1 MAVKNHN
8 FRFNE
13 EKEAERK
20 AWQILHSEEVK
31 EDFRS
36 QNEFVIAAINDYY
49 ARHLALKRDPY
60 LESREKEDA
69 FVKGIV
75 EAVEQKVLDNLPGL
89 AGMYMMQ
96 QQSLLSVLGLQGM
109 VPVQQQAPMPQM
121 VAGMQ
126 MSGQVSAAV
135 QESKQGQETMVGGDG
150 CEKRDYTEEDPALSR
165 TDGET
170 LICPDCG
177 TRQALESI
185 GVSQEE
191 QEKILETIHR
201 AMA

>member
-1 MAVKNHN
+1 MVVKNHN

-36 QNEFVIAAINDYY
+36 QNEFVIAAINEYY

-109 VPVQQQAPMPQM
+109 VPVQQQVPMPHM

-126 MSGQVSAAV
+126 MSGQVSASL
-135 QESKQGQETMVGGDG
+135 QESEQGKETMVGRDG
-150 CEKRDYTEEDPALSR
+150 CEKRDYTEEDEKKYQIEPDINEFLDFSFC
-165 TDGET
+165 GE
-170 LICPDCG
+170 
-177 TRQALESI
+177 
-185 GVSQEE
+185 
-191 QEKILETIHR
+191 
-201 AMA
+201 

>member
-13 EKEAERK
+13 EKEAERQ
-20 AWQILHSEEVK
+20 AWEILHSKEVK

-49 ARHLALKRDPY
+49 ARHLATKQDPY

-75 EAVEQKVLDNLPGL
+75 EAVEKKVLDNLPGL

-109 VPVQQQAPMPQM
+109 VPVQQQMQAQIPVSQM
-121 VAGMQ
+121 IGMQ
-126 MSGQVSAAV
+126 KPGQVSATV
-135 QESKQGQETMVGGDG
+135 QVPEQGQKQETVASGVTCDNQN
-150 CEKRDYTEEDPALSR
+150 YTEEDVKKYEMEPELNELLDFSF
-165 TDGET
+165 
-170 LICPDCG
+170 CG
-177 TRQALESI
+177 D
-185 GVSQEE
+185 
-191 QEKILETIHR
+191 
-201 AMA
+201 

>member
-13 EKEAERK
+13 EKEEERK
-20 AWQILHSEEVK
+20 AWEILHSKEVK

-36 QNEFVIAAINDYY
+36 QNEFVISAINDYY
-49 ARHLALKRDPY
+49 ARHLATKQDPY

-75 EAVEQKVLDNLPGL
+75 EAVEKKVLDNLPGL

-109 VPVQQQAPMPQM
+109 VPVQQQMQAQVPFLQIM
-121 VAGMQ
+121 GMQ
-126 MSGQVSAAV
+126 MPGQVATSV
-135 QESKQGQETMVGGDG
+135 KETEQGPDVMVSGNT
-150 CEKRDYTEEDPALSR
+150 RDNRNLTEEEVKKYEMEPELNELLDFSF
-165 TDGET
+165 
-170 LICPDCG
+170 CG
-177 TRQALESI
+177 D
-185 GVSQEE
+185 
-191 QEKILETIHR
+191 
-201 AMA
+201 

>member
-31 EDFRS
+31 EYFRS

-109 VPVQQQAPMPQM
+109 V
-121 VAGMQ
+121 AGMQ

-150 CEKRDYTEEDPALSR
+150 CEKRDYTEEDEKKYQIEPDINEFLDFSFC
-165 TDGET
+165 GE
-170 LICPDCG
+170 
-177 TRQALESI
+177 
-185 GVSQEE
+185 
-191 QEKILETIHR
+191 
-201 AMA
+201 

>member
-13 EKEAERK
+13 EKEEELQ
-20 AWQILHSEEVK
+20 AWESLHSKEVK

-49 ARHLALKRDPY
+49 ARHLATKQDPY

-75 EAVEQKVLDNLPGL
+75 EAVEKKVLDNLPGL

-96 QQSLLSVLGLQGM
+96 QQSLLSVMSLQGM
-109 VPVQQQAPMPQM
+109 VPVQQQMQAQIPVPQM
-121 VAGMQ
+121 MVMQ
-126 MSGQVSAAV
+126 QPGQVAATV
-135 QESKQGQETMVGGDG
+135 QVPEQGRKQETVASGATCDNQN
-150 CEKRDYTEEDPALSR
+150 YTEEDVKKYEMEPELNELLDFSF
-165 TDGET
+165 
-170 LICPDCG
+170 CG
-177 TRQALESI
+177 D
-185 GVSQEE
+185 
-191 QEKILETIHR
+191 
-201 AMA
+201 

>member
-13 EKEAERK
+13 EKEAERQ
-20 AWQILHSEEVK
+20 AWEILHSKEVK

-49 ARHLALKRDPY
+49 ARHLATKQDPY

-75 EAVEQKVLDNLPGL
+75 EAVEKKVLDNLPGL

-96 QQSLLSVLGLQGM
+96 QQSLLSVMSLQGM
-109 VPVQQQAPMPQM
+109 VPVSQM
-121 VAGMQ
+121 MGMQ
-126 MSGQVSAAV
+126 QPGQVAATV
-135 QESKQGQETMVGGDG
+135 QVPEQVEKQETVASGITCDNQN
-150 CEKRDYTEEDPALSR
+150 YTEEDVKKYEMEPEINELLDFSF
-165 TDGET
+165 
-170 LICPDCG
+170 CG
-177 TRQALESI
+177 D
-185 GVSQEE
+185 
-191 QEKILETIHR
+191 
-201 AMA
+201 

>member
-31 EDFRS
+31 EGFRS

-109 VPVQQQAPMPQM
+109 V
-121 VAGMQ
+121 AGMQ

-135 QESKQGQETMVGGDG
+135 QESKQGQETMVGRDG
-150 CEKRDYTEEDPALSR
+150 CGKRDYTEEDEKKYQIEPDINEFLDFSFC
-165 TDGET
+165 GE
-170 LICPDCG
+170 
-177 TRQALESI
+177 
-185 GVSQEE
+185 
-191 QEKILETIHR
+191 
-201 AMA
+201 

>member
-36 QNEFVIAAINDYY
+36 QNEFVIVAINDYY
-49 ARHLALKRDPY
+49 TRYLATKQDPY

-69 FVKGIV
+69 FVKDIV
-75 EAVEQKVLDNLPGL
+75 EAVEKKVLDNLPGL

-96 QQSLLSVLGLQGM
+96 QQSLLSVLGLQRM

-150 CEKRDYTEEDPALSR
+150 YEKRDFTEEDEKKYQIEPDINEFLDFSFC
-165 TDGET
+165 GE
-170 LICPDCG
+170 
-177 TRQALESI
+177 
-185 GVSQEE
+185 
-191 QEKILETIHR
+191 
-201 AMA
+201 

>member
-13 EKEAERK
+13 EKEAERQ
-20 AWQILHSEEVK
+20 AWGILHSKEVK

-36 QNEFVIAAINDYY
+36 QNEFVIVAINDYY
-49 ARHLALKRDPY
+49 ARHLATKQDPY

-75 EAVEQKVLDNLPGL
+75 EAVEKKVLDNLPGL

-109 VPVQQQAPMPQM
+109 VPVPQQMQAQIPVSQM
-121 VAGMQ
+121 MGMQ
-126 MSGQVSAAV
+126 QPGQVAATV
-135 QESKQGQETMVGGDG
+135 QVPEQGQKQEIVASGATCDNQN
-150 CEKRDYTEEDPALSR
+150 YTEEDVKKYEMEPELNELLDFSF
-165 TDGET
+165 
-170 LICPDCG
+170 CG
-177 TRQALESI
+177 D
-185 GVSQEE
+185 
-191 QEKILETIHR
+191 
-201 AMA
+201 

>member
-13 EKEAERK
+13 EKEAERQ
-20 AWQILHSEEVK
+20 AWEILHSREVK

-49 ARHLALKRDPY
+49 ARHLATKQDPY

-89 AGMYMMQ
+89 AGMYIMQ
-96 QQSLLSVLGLQGM
+96 RQSLLSVLGLQGM
-109 VPVQQQAPMPQM
+109 VPVQQQMQAQIPVPQM
-121 VAGMQ
+121 MGTQ
-126 MSGQVSAAV
+126 MSGQVATSV
-135 QESKQGQETMVGGDG
+135 KEQGPDVVVSGDTRDNRNYTQEDVKKYEMEPELNELLDFSFCGD
-150 CEKRDYTEEDPALSR
+150 
-165 TDGET
+165 
-170 LICPDCG
+170 
-177 TRQALESI
+177 
-185 GVSQEE
+185 
-191 QEKILETIHR
+191 
-201 AMA
+201 

>member
-49 ARHLALKRDPY
+49 ARHLALKEDPY

-69 FVKGIV
+69 FVKEII

-89 AGMYMMQ
+89 VGMYMMQ

-109 VPVQQQAPMPQM
+109 VPVQQQVSMPQM

-126 MSGQVSAAV
+126 MSEQVSAAV

-150 CEKRDYTEEDPALSR
+150 YRKRDYTEEDEKKYQIEPDINEFLDFSFC
-165 TDGET
+165 GE
-170 LICPDCG
+170 
-177 TRQALESI
+177 
-185 GVSQEE
+185 
-191 QEKILETIHR
+191 
-201 AMA
+201 

>member
-69 FVKGIV
+69 FVKAIIESVG
-75 EAVEQKVLDNLPGL
+75 QKVLDNLPGL
-89 AGMYMMQ
+89 AGMYTMQ
-96 QQSLLSVLGLQGM
+96 QQSILSVLGLQGM

-121 VAGMQ
+121 VAGMK
-126 MSGQVSAAV
+126 MSGQVSASV
-135 QESKQGQETMVGGDG
+135 QESDQRQEAMVGGDG
-150 CEKRDYTEEDPALSR
+150 CGKRDYTEEDEKKYQIEPDINEFLDFSFC
-165 TDGET
+165 GE
-170 LICPDCG
+170 
-177 TRQALESI
+177 
-185 GVSQEE
+185 
-191 QEKILETIHR
+191 
-201 AMA
+201 

>member
-13 EKEAERK
+13 EKEAERQ
-20 AWQILHSEEVK
+20 AWEILHSREVK

-49 ARHLALKRDPY
+49 ARHLAIKQDPY

-75 EAVEQKVLDNLPGL
+75 EAVEKKVLDNLPGL

-96 QQSLLSVLGLQGM
+96 QQSLLSVMSLQGM
-109 VPVQQQAPMPQM
+109 VPVQQQMQAQIPLPQM
-121 VAGMQ
+121 MGMQ
-126 MSGQVSAAV
+126 MSGQGAASVEEQEQGSAVMVS
-135 QESKQGQETMVGGDG
+135 GDT
-150 CEKRDYTEEDPALSR
+150 RDNRNYTEEDVKKYEMEPELNELLDFSF
-165 TDGET
+165 
-170 LICPDCG
+170 CG
-177 TRQALESI
+177 D
-185 GVSQEE
+185 
-191 QEKILETIHR
+191 
-201 AMA
+201 

>member
-8 FRFNE
+8 FRFNV
-13 EKEAERK
+13 EKEVERQ
-20 AWQILHSEEVK
+20 AWEILHSREVK

-49 ARHLALKRDPY
+49 ARHLAIKNEPY

-69 FVKGIV
+69 FVKNIV
-75 EAVEQKVLDNLPGL
+75 EAVDQKVLDNLPVL

-96 QQSLLSVLGLQGM
+96 QHSLLSVLGLQGIM
-109 VPVQQQAPMPQM
+109 PGQQQAKVTIPQM

-126 MSGQVSAAV
+126 MSGQVSASV

-150 CEKRDYTEEDPALSR
+150 CRIKDYTEDEKKYRMEPDFNEFLDFSFC
-165 TDGET
+165 GE
-170 LICPDCG
+170 
-177 TRQALESI
+177 
-185 GVSQEE
+185 
-191 QEKILETIHR
+191 
-201 AMA
+201 

>member
-1 MAVKNHN
+1 MAIKNHN

-60 LESREKEDA
+60 LESREKEDT

-109 VPVQQQAPMPQM
+109 VPVQQQVPMPQM

-135 QESKQGQETMVGGDG
+135 QEAKQGQETMVGGDG
-150 CEKRDYTEEDPALSR
+150 CEKRDYTEEDEKKYQIEPDINEFLDFSFC
-165 TDGET
+165 GE
-170 LICPDCG
+170 
-177 TRQALESI
+177 
-185 GVSQEE
+185 
-191 QEKILETIHR
+191 
-201 AMA
+201 

>member
-13 EKEAERK
+13 EKEAERQ
-20 AWQILHSEEVK
+20 AWEILHSKEVK

-49 ARHLALKRDPY
+49 ARHLATKQDPY

-75 EAVEQKVLDNLPGL
+75 EAVEKKVLDNLPGL

-96 QQSLLSVLGLQGM
+96 QQSLLSVMSLQGM
-109 VPVQQQAPMPQM
+109 VPVQQQMQAQIPVSQM
-121 VAGMQ
+121 MGMQ
-126 MSGQVSAAV
+126 QPGQVAV
-135 QESKQGQETMVGGDG
+135 TVQVPEQGQKQETVASGATCDNQN
-150 CEKRDYTEEDPALSR
+150 YTEEDVKKYEMEPELNELLDFSF
-165 TDGET
+165 
-170 LICPDCG
+170 CG
-177 TRQALESI
+177 D
-185 GVSQEE
+185 
-191 QEKILETIHR
+191 
-201 AMA
+201 

>member
-13 EKEAERK
+13 EKEAERQ
-20 AWQILHSEEVK
+20 AWKILHSKEVK

-36 QNEFVIAAINDYY
+36 QNE
-49 ARHLALKRDPY
+49 PY

-69 FVKGIV
+69 FVKNIV

-109 VPVQQQAPMPQM
+109 LPGQQQVQMPMPQM

-126 MSGQVSAAV
+126 MSGQVF
-135 QESKQGQETMVGGDG
+135 
-150 CEKRDYTEEDPALSR
+150 
-165 TDGET
+165 
-170 LICPDCG
+170 
-177 TRQALESI
+177 QAI
-185 GVSQEE
+185 
-191 QEKILETIHR
+191 IF
-201 AMA
+201 

>member
-1 MAVKNHN
+1 MVVKNHN

-96 QQSLLSVLGLQGM
+96 QQSLLSVLGLKGM
-109 VPVQQQAPMPQM
+109 VPVQQQVQVPMPQM

-126 MSGQVSAAV
+126 MSGQVSASV
-135 QESKQGQETMVGGDG
+135 QESDQRQETMVGRDG
-150 CEKRDYTEEDPALSR
+150 CEKRDYTEEDEKKYQIEPDINEFLDFSFC
-165 TDGET
+165 GE
-170 LICPDCG
+170 
-177 TRQALESI
+177 
-185 GVSQEE
+185 
-191 QEKILETIHR
+191 
-201 AMA
+201 

>member
-13 EKEAERK
+13 EKEAERQ
-20 AWQILHSEEVK
+20 AWEILHSKKVK

-49 ARHLALKRDPY
+49 ARHLATKQDPY

-75 EAVEQKVLDNLPGL
+75 ESVEKKVLDNLPGL

-96 QQSLLSVLGLQGM
+96 QQSLLSVMSLQGM
-109 VPVQQQAPMPQM
+109 VPVQQQMQAQIPVPQM
-121 VAGMQ
+121 MGTQ
-126 MSGQVSAAV
+126 MSGQVATSV
-135 QESKQGQETMVGGDG
+135 KEQGPDVVVSGDTRDNRNYTQEDVKKYEMEPELNELLDFSFCGD
-150 CEKRDYTEEDPALSR
+150 
-165 TDGET
+165 
-170 LICPDCG
+170 
-177 TRQALESI
+177 
-185 GVSQEE
+185 
-191 QEKILETIHR
+191 
-201 AMA
+201 

>member
-13 EKEAERK
+13 EKEAERQ
-20 AWQILHSEEVK
+20 AWEILHSKEVK

-49 ARHLALKRDPY
+49 ARHLATKQDPY

-75 EAVEQKVLDNLPGL
+75 EAVEKKVLDNLPGL

-96 QQSLLSVLGLQGM
+96 QQSLLSVMSLQGM
-109 VPVQQQAPMPQM
+109 VPVPQQIQDQIPVPQM
-121 VAGMQ
+121 MGTQ
-126 MSGQVSAAV
+126 MSGQVAATV
-135 QESKQGQETMVGGDG
+135 QVPEQVQKQETIASGVTCDNQNY
-150 CEKRDYTEEDPALSR
+150 REEDVKKYEMEPELNELLDFSF
-165 TDGET
+165 
-170 LICPDCG
+170 CG
-177 TRQALESI
+177 D
-185 GVSQEE
+185 
-191 QEKILETIHR
+191 
-201 AMA
+201 